1 MLVNSEKEIIYTD
14 YLASKMDTK
23 KEYIDIF
30 IHVVKNEGGIINYL
44 KSCKISDVQ
53 INNLIDKV
61 AIKC

>member
-1 MLVNSEKEIIYTD
+1 MQGKIEQEFFFYTD

-44 KSCKISDVQ
+44 KSCKISDV
-53 INNLIDKV
+53 
-61 AIKC
+61 